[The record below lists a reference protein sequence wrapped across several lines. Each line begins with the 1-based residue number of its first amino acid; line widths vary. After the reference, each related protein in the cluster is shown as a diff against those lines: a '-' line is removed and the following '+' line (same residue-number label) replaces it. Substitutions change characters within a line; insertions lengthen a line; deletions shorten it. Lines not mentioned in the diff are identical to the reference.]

1 MMFVLG
7 LVSFLIACF
16 IAPYASRNDDNL
28 IVVPMMVFMWGG
40 VALMGASMLM
50 FLWRVLP

>member
-7 LVSFLIACF
+7 LVSFLLACF
-16 IAPYASRNDDNL
+16 LAPYASRHDDNL
-28 IVVPMMVFMWGG
+28 IVVPMIVFLWGG
-40 VALMGASMLM
+40 VALMSVSMLM

>member
-16 IAPYASRNDDNL
+16 LAPYASRTDDNL
-28 IVVPMMVFMWGG
+28 IVVPMMVFLWGG
-40 VALMGASMLM
+40 VALMSISLVM
-50 FLWRVLP
+50 FLWRVMP